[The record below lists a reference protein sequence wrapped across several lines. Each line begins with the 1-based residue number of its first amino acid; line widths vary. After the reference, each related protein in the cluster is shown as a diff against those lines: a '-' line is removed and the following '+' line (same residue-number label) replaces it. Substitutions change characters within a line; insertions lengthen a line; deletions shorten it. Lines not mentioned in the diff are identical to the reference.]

1 MKRIFQVS
9 LFVLSMLAAV
19 SCSKEYEEKY
29 DSIYRTDAEGNEV
42 PRMFTWYDIASST
55 GTLPIVIYYSGSWT
69 VDFAE
74 EPGWAYLDRKSGT
87 GVSYIHVG
95 YLQNNTGNNR
105 SLLLK
110 LSCDNGETLD
120 ITINQATV

>member
-1 MKRIFQVS
+1 MKRIFQLS
-9 LFVLSMLAAV
+9 FIALSMLAVV
-19 SCSKEYEEKY
+19 SCGKEYEEKY
-29 DSIYRTDAEGNEV
+29 MSIYRTDAEGNEV
-42 PRMFTWYDIASST
+42 PRMFTWYDITSST

-74 EPGWAYLDRKSGT
+74 EPGWAYLDRTSGS

-110 LSCDNGETLD
+110 LSCDNGETLG